1 MDFRI
6 FAAVMSVAV
15 VGSAF
20 GGFSKEK
27 FRNPE
32 NIYSPVYFWM
42 WNAKL
47 DAAQL
52 NTQVD
57 DMLAHGM
64 RSLCIHPFPKNFR
77 PGAFDTE
84 MSPIT

>member
-32 NIYSPVYFWM
+32 NIYSPAYFWM

-52 NTQVD
+52 NAQVD
-57 DMLAHGM
+57 G
-64 RSLCIHPFPKNFR
+64 FP
-77 PGAFDTE
+77 PTE
-84 MSPIT
+84 TKRDERRLWKWPPLIGTRK